1 MSTHRHSTRA
11 LLPLLVVALVAVG
24 ALAKLAFARD
34 TASIGTGIVVV
45 NTRLAYTQA
54 AAAGTGMVIGSSGEI
69 LTNNHVISG
78 ASRITVTVPGT
89 GHTYTAKVVGYD
101 VSDDVAVLKL
111 ANASNLKTVSIHTAA
126 TSVGMAVTAVGNAG
140 GTGSLTRAAGTVTA
154 TGQTITAS
162 DEEGSSETLTGLIET
177 NANVQAGDSG
187 GPLLDS
193 SGKVVAMTTAASA
206 NGGSRF
212 ADASST
218 GYAIPIAKAL
228 QVAGAIDAGHSSTK
242 VHIGATAFLGIS
254 VSTTGDSPYGYSY
267 DTQGAAIAGV
277 VSGGPAS
284 KAGLQAGDIIVSI
297 DGRTVTSPTSV
308 RSIVLTKKPGQKVS
322 VRFVDEA
329 GTSMTTV
336 TLASGPPQ

>member
-1 MSTHRHSTRA
+1 MSTHRHITRA

-34 TASIGTGIVVV
+34 TASIGTGVVVV
-45 NTRLAYTQA
+45 NTRLAYTEA
-54 AAAGTGMVIGSSGEI
+54 SAAGTGMVIGSSGEI

-89 GHTYTAKVVGYD
+89 GRTYTAKVVGYD
-101 VSDDVAVLKL
+101 VSDDVALLKL
-111 ANASNLKTVSIHTAA
+111 ANASNLKTVSIRTAA
-126 TSVGMAVTAVGNAG
+126 TSVGMTVTAVGNAG

-162 DEEGSSETLTGLIET
+162 DEEGSSETLTGLIQT
-177 NANVQAGDSG
+177 DANVQAGDSG

-193 SGKVVAMTTAASA
+193 SGRVVAMTTAASA
-206 NGGSRF
+206 NGGFRF

-228 QVAGAIDAGHSSTK
+228 RIADAIDAGKSSAT
-242 VHIGATAFLGIS
+242 VHVGATAFLGIS
-254 VSTTGDSPYGYSY
+254 VSTAGDSSSGFSY
-267 DTQGAAIAGV
+267 DTQGAVVAGV
-277 VSGGPAS
+277 VSGGPAA
-284 KAGLQAGDIIVSI
+284 KAGLQAGDVILKIA
-297 DGRTVTSPTSV
+297 GRTVASPTSV
-308 RSIVLTKKPGQKVS
+308 RSIVLTKKPGQKVT
-322 VRFVDEA
+322 VRYTDQT
-329 GTSMTTV
+329 GTYTTTV